1 MKPLL
6 LAAALFSPLAM
17 SATFNLASETATM
30 TIEMSEQ
37 SKSPIK
43 FEIIGNGP
51 AINDG
56 MPGVCEISGEA
67 QYWAGTD
74 SGLAWMYL
82 SPDKKTMVL
91 IKGRLDDNW
100 VVLGLLPI
108 GLCGVDAENSIDGV
122 YTASKP

>member
-17 SATFNLASETATM
+17 SATFNLASKTATM
-30 TIEMSEQ
+30 TIEMSDQ

-51 AINDG
+51 AING

-67 QYWAGTD
+67 PFWAGTD

-91 IKGRLDDNW
+91 IKGRSDDNW
-100 VVLGLLPI
+100 AVLSLLPL
-108 GLCGVDAENSIDGV
+108 GLCGVGAENSIDGV
-122 YTASKP
+122 YTARKK